1 MLKKNIKIIFIISII
16 FITTLP
22 FSILY
27 AEEKKVMTLKT
38 NQIAIEDDANL
49 LSEEELELLKNEMG
63 KLSEYGNVL
72 FKTTDKSRGGTSLG
86 YIQNYYYSLFNNN
99 AGVAFYIDMYN
110 REICACAT
118 GGLDNI
124 LNNSKCNIIMD
135 NVYKYATNKKYYN
148 CATSAYSQML
158 DLLKGRKIAE
168 SMKYISNSFL
178 ALMISLFSSLMLFI
192 YLSRNEKL
200 SKEEIKELGLTSI
213 KHSNLNVEKVG
224 THSVYS
230 PKVDTSSSSSSSSI
244 TRSSSGSSGGGFSG
258 SGGSH
263 KF

>member
-1 MLKKNIKIIFIISII
+1 
-16 FITTLP
+16 
-22 FSILY
+22 
-27 AEEKKVMTLKT
+27 
-38 NQIAIEDDANL
+38 
-49 LSEEELELLKNEMG
+49 
-63 KLSEYGNVL
+63 
-72 FKTTDKSRGGTSLG
+72 
-86 YIQNYYYSLFNNN
+86 
-99 AGVAFYIDMYN
+99 
-110 REICACAT
+110 
-118 GGLDNI
+118 
-124 LNNSKCNIIMD
+124 
-135 NVYKYATNKKYYN
+135 
-148 CATSAYSQML
+148 ML